1 MSFGSILQGLR
12 KEAKVTQE
20 DLAQNLGVSAQAVS
34 KWENGSYP
42 EGDLIPRIAD
52 FFHMPI
58 DYLYGRA
65 EKDMGIEQ
73 RVVRELNR
81 LWESLR
87 ESGADADSASRAF
100 IDKIHGILW
109 AFQIG
114 AWVENSDYWPLP
126 DGGDGSSRM
135 ASTYAC
141 NHGFTYMSLAKDRE
155 FYVFQKQPGG
165 EGFGRYLEESDDIRA
180 LFRFLSDKANTA
192 LLKYLYGLKGG
203 EYVRRDTLVKA
214 LGVSGEKIDK
224 ALEYLMSIRGNHRND
239 PVVSISVVNE
249 GGQAETAYG
258 INMTQGGLLFS
269 LLAVA
274 DEYVHAPCGYKNQI
288 MNREKPWA

>member
-1 MSFGSILQGLR
+1 MKNIPDSLKIYELSRIW
-12 KEAKVTQE
+12 KEAAYNFAFWDKVDIDWDAE
-20 DLAQNLGVSAQAVS
+20 YRKALERVLATDNA
-34 KWENGSYP
+34 Y
-42 EGDLIPRIAD
+42 
-52 FFHMPI
+52 
-58 DYLYGRA
+58 DYY
-65 EKDMGIEQ
+65 
-73 RVVRELNR
+73 REL
-81 LWESLR
+81 
-87 ESGADADSASRAF
+87 
-100 IDKIHGILW
+100 K
-109 AFQIG
+109 
-114 AWVENSDYWPLP
+114 
-126 DGGDGSSRM
+126 
-135 ASTYAC
+135 
-141 NHGFTYMSLAKDRE
+141 
-155 FYVFQKQPGG
+155 
-165 EGFGRYLEESDDIRA
+165 
-180 LFRFLSDKANTA
+180 RFLA

-214 LGVSGEKIDK
+214 LGGSGEKIDK